1 MARLELSGVTVAYD
15 GFLLSDLSF
24 TLDGG
29 EIVALIGKNGAGKTT
44 TIDSIMGMTRLRS
57 GGIRYDGQWVTPT
70 NIHRF
75 KQKIGYVGA
84 AQDYYPDIRVGT
96 FLKVVSGFYDQWDSS
111 EASRYLSRFNI
122 DPDKKLSQLSTGTR
136 VKLSLAI
143 ALSHAAEV
151 FLLDEPTAGLD
162 PIVREQVLEILER
175 LARERNA
182 GILFSSH
189 ITQDVEKIAS
199 RILFLVN
206 GVLKLDTNV
215 RALDESF
222 VKLCLGDSLPLSKE
236 IRGEGVVLNDRF
248 VILRK
253 DDATP
258 EMLAAHE
265 SAPLRVEDVLIY
277 LEGGVHDVSAD

>member
-96 FLKVVSGFYDQWDSS
+96 FLKVVSGFYDQWDNS

-122 DPDKKLSQLSTGTR
+122 DPDKKLSLLSTGTR
-136 VKLSLAI
+136 VKLSLTI

-236 IRGEGVVLNDRF
+236 IRGKGVVLNDRF